1 MPDPKL
7 CLEALEALSGC
18 QIQSTTGASQ
28 MTPQDFVNIVALRE
42 FYKQAGFK
50 ELEYESIGTL
60 SLQDFDDRDL
70 YSSPPALCQGPE
82 ASLKPV
88 VKINLQ
94 NFFHPEFDF
103 DFTHV
108 KDGDKKFLRGNEEY
122 IRPCG
127 WDRAALRVAQQYDG
141 GDQWLGTGTSAWP
154 VSYHGQGMDGSLGI
168 ILTREGKPDDAPQ
181 FLEACAASLIRD
193 ETRGRG
199 VYSTPDIKLAEQYCK
214 QFTSKV
220 DGRRYKVLLQN
231 RINPQSRK
239 PCNREGLW
247 LVYIPE
253 NSTDVKT
260 KAIVQESLRP
270 YGLLL
275 KLA

>member
-108 KDGDKKFLRGNEEY
+108 KVSRREVMYAFVKILRMSLFAL
-122 IRPCG
+122 CG
-127 WDRAALRVAQQYDG
+127 SV
-141 GDQWLGTGTSAWP
+141 SHP
-154 VSYHGQGMDGSLGI
+154 V
-168 ILTREGKPDDAPQ
+168 
-181 FLEACAASLIRD
+181 
-193 ETRGRG
+193 
-199 VYSTPDIKLAEQYCK
+199 
-214 QFTSKV
+214 
-220 DGRRYKVLLQN
+220 VL
-231 RINPQSRK
+231 
-239 PCNREGLW
+239 
-247 LVYIPE
+247 
-253 NSTDVKT
+253 
-260 KAIVQESLRP
+260 
-270 YGLLL
+270 
-275 KLA
+275 